1 MLTAISHRSLQ
12 LDRASHMA
20 CLRVLHAISV
30 GVQDIAVREAYAR
43 AKPG

>member
-1 MLTAISHRSLQ
+1 
-12 LDRASHMA
+12 MA
-20 CLRVLHAISV
+20 CLRVLRAIFL